1 MIRQP
6 LCLVQ
11 ENRMS
16 RITLLSAPVLALSLG
31 GCVASTLVDV
41 ATAPVRA
48 AGKVAD
54 WATTSQDE
62 ADRERGREIREREER
77 LGELQRD
84 YAELEQ
90 ECVEGDDDACR
101 EAVAVRQEMDELIPT
116 IPVEPTEDD

>member
-1 MIRQP
+1 
-6 LCLVQ
+6 
-11 ENRMS
+11 MS